1 MLFAN
6 FCSNTKSLQLFFEKW
21 SLNLANFTEKVFFAL
36 IHEIFTQTQKHFT
49 QVPLVTNSKSGHPS
63 NGTFEKWLKWDVWV
77 YHGNNENNCTINFFR
92 ENHVIWITRH
102 LVTSIFYS
110 QTAQLWLWEE
120 NVVTESSL
128 GRCKQEESLS
138 KSVDADCG
146 ISTAVASVASCT
158 MARSTIWIMGLYH
171 QNSFDH
177 SVFIQRGWLLSHTP

>member
-77 YHGNNENNCTINFFR
+77 YHGNNENNCTINFFQR
-92 ENHVIWITRH
+92 KSCNLNPATPSHKHFVQSDRPIMALRRKCCHRVISWEVQARGKSFEECWCWLRH
-102 LVTSIFYS
+102 FHGS
-110 QTAQLWLWEE
+110 
-120 NVVTESSL
+120 
-128 GRCKQEESLS
+128 C
-138 KSVDADCG
+138 
-146 ISTAVASVASCT
+146 ISRILHDGS
-158 MARSTIWIMGLYH
+158 LYH
-171 QNSFDH
+171 LDHGSLYIIRTLLTILFSFK
-177 SVFIQRGWLLSHTP
+177 FLP